1 MTITFS
7 DSNLYGGTSILVG
20 AGTPATTLPARSNFD
35 PWQGQKNPPEAS
47 SKFATL
53 TSFGEQPKCVQRPS
67 KTANSGFEERQ
78 GLTAKS
84 GCISGF
90 SEFGSAKESVV
101 SLIDFNMASVR
112 LTTNTGLPRQATT
125 GVNISPG

>member
-1 MTITFS
+1 MV
-7 DSNLYGGTSILVG
+7 VG

-35 PWQGQKNPPEAS
+35 PWQGQKNPPDAS

-53 TSFGEQPKCVQRPS
+53 TSFGEHPRCVQRPS
-67 KTANSGFEERQ
+67 STANSGFEDRH

-84 GCISGF
+84 GCISAF
-90 SEFGSAKESVV
+90 SEFGSANESVV
-101 SLIDFNMASVR
+101 SLSDFSMASVR
-112 LTTNTGLPRQATT
+112 LTMKTGFPRHATT